1 MTATLTVTS
10 LASGSSG
17 NVLLVRSGDAAL
29 LVDCGLPLRTL
40 EPALARV
47 DMHPAQLSAILLTH
61 EHGDHALSAGPLAR
75 RYGIP
80 LVANRPTL
88 MAVEHDLTGIPVQEL
103 ATGAA
108 ATIAGFSV
116 RSFPVPHDAAEPV
129 GYTIGAGGWCVGIAT
144 DLGHWNDTIV
154 EGLAP
159 ADLVVIE
166 ANHDQEKLWRAP
178 YVEVVKQ
185 RIYGPTGHLD
195 NIAAGRLLARLA
207 ADGRR
212 RSAWLAHLSQE
223 ANTRQIAEQIVR
235 GVLALASAQYVS
247 IVALPRR
254 MPIHWSSDMHG
265 EQLLLFD

>member
-1 MTATLTVTS
+1 MTLIVTS

-17 NVLLVRSGDAAL
+17 NALLVRSGDAAL

-47 DMHPAQLSAILLTH
+47 DLHPAQVSAILLTH
-61 EHGDHALSAGPLAR
+61 EHGDHALSAGVLAR
-75 RYGIP
+75 RYGLP
-80 LVANRPTL
+80 VVANQPTL
-88 MAVEHDLTGIPVQEL
+88 AAIEHDLANVAVQEL

-129 GYTIGAGGWCVGIAT
+129 GYTIRAGRWCVGIAT

-166 ANHDQEKLWRAP
+166 ANHDQERLWRAP
-178 YVEVVKQ
+178 YVEVVKH

-195 NIAAGRLLARLA
+195 NIAAGRLLARLG

-223 ANTRQIAEQIVR
+223 ANTPQIAEQVVR
-235 GVLALASAQYVS
+235 GVLAFAGVQYIRVD
-247 IVALPRR
+247 ALPRR
-254 MPIHWSSDMHG
+254 APLHWSSDMHG
-265 EQLLLFD
+265 EQLSLFD

>member
-1 MTATLTVTS
+1 MTLYVTS

-17 NVLLVRSGDAAL
+17 NALLVRSGEAAL

-40 EPALARV
+40 ESALARIDV
-47 DMHPAQLSAILLTH
+47 HPAQLSAILLTH
-61 EHGDHALSAGPLAR
+61 EHGDHALSAGLLAR

-80 LVANRPTL
+80 VVANQPTL
-88 MAVEHDLTGIPVQEL
+88 AAIEHDLTGIPFQEL

-108 ATIAGFSV
+108 ATIAGFGV

-129 GYTIGAGGWCVGIAT
+129 GYTISAGRWCVGIAT
-144 DLGHWNDTIV
+144 DLGHWNDAVV

-166 ANHDQEKLWRAP
+166 ANHDQERLWRAP
-178 YVEVVKQ
+178 YVEVVKH

-195 NIAAGRLLARLA
+195 NIAAGRLLACLG

-212 RSAWLAHLSQE
+212 RSAWLAHLSRE
-223 ANTRQIAEQIVR
+223 ANTPQIAEQVVR
-235 GVLALASAQYVS
+235 SVLALADVRYLGVA
-247 IVALPRR
+247 ALPRR
-254 MPIHWSSDMHG
+254 TPMHWSSDMHG
-265 EQLLLFD
+265 EQLSLFD

>member
-1 MTATLTVTS
+1 MTLYVTS

-47 DMHPAQLSAILLTH
+47 DVHPAQVSAILLTH
-61 EHGDHALSAGPLAR
+61 EHGDHALSAGVLAR

-80 LVANRPTL
+80 IVANQPTL
-88 MAVEHDLTGIPVQEL
+88 AAIEHDLSGVPVQEL

-129 GYTIGAGGWCVGIAT
+129 GYTISAGRWCVGIAT
-144 DLGHWNDTIV
+144 DLGHWNDV
-154 EGLAP
+154 VAEGLAP

-178 YVEVVKQ
+178 YVEAVKH
-185 RIYGPTGHLD
+185 RIYGLTGHLD
-195 NIAAGRLLARLA
+195 NIAAGRLLARLG

-212 RSAWLAHLSQE
+212 RSAWLAHLSHE
-223 ANTRQIAEQIVR
+223 ANTPQIAERAVR
-235 GVLALASAQYVS
+235 GVLALAGIRYVS

-254 MPIHWSSDMHG
+254 APIHWSSDMHG